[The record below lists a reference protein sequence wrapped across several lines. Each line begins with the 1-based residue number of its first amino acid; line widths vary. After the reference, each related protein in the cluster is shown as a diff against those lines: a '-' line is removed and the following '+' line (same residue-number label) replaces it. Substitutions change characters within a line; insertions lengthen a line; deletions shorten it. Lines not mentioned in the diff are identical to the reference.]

1 MDLFWLNKDL
11 VDLSDTEWESLCDHC
26 GKCCLV
32 KLEDQGDVAFTRF
45 ACKKYDLINGGCG
58 TYSHRHHIVMSCLNI
73 REILRSKN
81 WNWLPDT
88 CSYRLVFENKPLP
101 YWHPL
106 VSGLDQKSWDSSSGY
121 DIRRFAVH
129 ESEDL
134 TDEQLIN
141 GIIFTDQY

>member
-1 MDLFWLNKDL
+1 MKSVELKIGGKTEMDLFWLNKDL

-106 VSGLDQKSWDSSSGY
+106 CKRS
-121 DIRRFAVH
+121 R
-129 ESEDL
+129 SEKL
-134 TDEQLIN
+134 GQFFWL
-141 GIIFTDQY
+141 